1 MYQNKNSF
9 KQDLIAFY
17 LWKLTNWQRP
27 KAKEQKM
34 VFLSKQNKIATGV
47 TKFLN
52 NKGGFKTKLEK
63 DKG

>member
-1 MYQNKNSF
+1 
-9 KQDLIAFY
+9 
-17 LWKLTNWQRP
+17 
-27 KAKEQKM
+27 M